1 MKVSLSG
8 LNDLLNKLDR
18 TEDAINRGIKIGLKK
33 SAFLLEREAKLTA
46 PTDTG
51 RLKSSISTSFTNN
64 GYTAHVAPHVYYAN
78 YIEYGTGKYNVN
90 GPFRTTGWTYY
101 VSDKRSKWYGYHWNE
116 GMKPKP
122 FMENA
127 WENKKEKAK
136 EIVKDEIKKSINSI
150 K

>member
-1 MKVSLSG
+1 MKISISG
-8 LNDLLNKLDR
+8 LDKVLAKLNQLEQAVD
-18 TEDAINRGIKIGLKK
+18 NGSKIGLKK
-33 SAFLLEREAKLTA
+33 AAFLIEREAKVTA
-46 PTDTG
+46 PADTG
-51 RLKSSISTSFTNN
+51 RLKASISTSFDNN
-64 GYTAHVAPHVYYAN
+64 GFTAHVGPHIFYSK
-78 YIEYGTGKYNVN
+78 YISMGTGKWNLK

-101 VSDKRSKWYGYHWNE
+101 VSDKRSKWYGYHWTE